1 MTTLTVFLQ
10 ISELIAPLAMVGTV
24 VIATLKAVAKPMG
37 LPARRDKSE
46 QKPILKEG
54 LRVRAQKSVDLGACV
69 GSSREMRYRI
79 EERS

>member
-46 QKPILKEG
+46 QKLILKEG
-54 LRVRAQKSVDLGACV
+54 SRVRAQKTVDLGAGV
-69 GSSREMRYRI
+69 ASSREMGYQI

>member
-37 LPARRDKSE
+37 LPTRRDKSE
-46 QKPILKEG
+46 QKPILEEG
-54 LRVRAQKSVDLGACV
+54 
-69 GSSREMRYRI
+69 
-79 EERS
+79 